1 MDKKN
6 LVLVADDDKSHREML
21 CALLDEWGYD
31 VATATDGQQ
40 AVDFCKKHRPDLAL
54 LDVRMPKK
62 DGLAAFSEIHKT
74 RKDLPVLIM
83 TAFSDIPAAVEAI
96 KSGAH
101 DYLSKPLDFERLKVC
116 LGNVCTLKEAPAKRG
131 EGKSGKKS
139 EILGESVPI
148 LELQEMIRTIAPT
161 SATVLIIGESGVGK
175 ELVARAVHRESGR
188 KGDFVAVNCG
198 AFTDTLLASELFGHE
213 KGAFTGADK
222 KHEGLFVKAT
232 GGTIFLDEVGEMS
245 AAMQVKLLRV
255 LQEKEVLSVGSVK
268 PVSVDARV
276 IAATNR
282 DLALEVE
289 EGRFREDLYYRLN
302 VVSLTPPPLRERGND
317 IALLA
322 MHFAKRFA
330 AANRKNFTGI
340 DEGAMRKL
348 LAWQWPGNVRELE
361 NVMERAVILMT
372 GDTITERQLPERLLA
387 TSARP
392 SAKPDFSM
400 GENGVSTLDEVER
413 AVILRTLERFGNNK
427 TETAKALGITR
438 KTLHAKL
445 ASYKMED

>member
-6 LVLVADDDKSHREML
+6 LVLVADDDKRHREML
-21 CALLDEWGYD
+21 CALLDEWGYE
-31 VATATDGQQ
+31 VASAADGQQ
-40 AVDFCKKHRPDLAL
+40 AVDFCKKYRPDLAL

-62 DGLAAFSEIHKT
+62 DGLTAFSEIHAA

-83 TAFSDIPAAVEAI
+83 TAYSDIPAAVEAI
-96 KSGAH
+96 KAGAH
-101 DYLSKPLDFERLKVC
+101 DYLSKPLDFDRLKVC
-116 LGNVCTLKEAPAKRG
+116 LANVFALKNAPKAREEAKID
-131 EGKSGKKS
+131 KKS
-139 EILGESVPI
+139 EILGESAPI

-161 SATVLIIGESGVGK
+161 SATVLITGESGVGK

-222 KHEGLFVKAT
+222 KHEGLFVKAS

-245 AAMQVKLLRV
+245 PAMQVKLLRV

-282 DLALEVE
+282 DLAKEVE
-289 EGRFREDLYYRLN
+289 EGRFRGDLYYRLN
-302 VVSLTPPPLRERGND
+302 VVSLTPPPLRDRGND

-322 MHFAKRFA
+322 MNFAKRFA
-330 AANRKNFTGI
+330 AANRKNFSGI
-340 DEGAMRKL
+340 EDGAMRKL

-361 NVMERAVILMT
+361 NVMERAIIMMT
-372 GDTITERQLPERLLA
+372 GETITERQLPERLLA
-387 TSARP
+387 ASPPLATGASLA
-392 SAKPDFSM
+392 AGGD
-400 GENGVSTLDEVER
+400 GVPTLDEVER

-445 ASYKMED
+445 TRYKMED

>member
-6 LVLVADDDKSHREML
+6 LVLVADDDKRHREML
-21 CALLDEWGYD
+21 CALLDEWGYE
-31 VATATDGQQ
+31 VASAADGQQ
-40 AVDFCKKHRPDLAL
+40 AVDFCKKYRPDLAL

-62 DGLAAFSEIHKT
+62 DGLTAFSEIHAA

-83 TAFSDIPAAVEAI
+83 TAYSDIPAAVEAI
-96 KSGAH
+96 KAGAH
-101 DYLSKPLDFERLKVC
+101 DYLSKPLDFDRLKVC
-116 LGNVCTLKEAPAKRG
+116 LANVFALKNAPKAREEA
-131 EGKSGKKS
+131 KSGKKS
-139 EILGESVPI
+139 EILGESAPI

-161 SATVLIIGESGVGK
+161 SATVLITGESGVGK

-222 KHEGLFVKAT
+222 KHEGLFVKAS

-245 AAMQVKLLRV
+245 PAMQVKLLRV

-282 DLALEVE
+282 DLAKEVE

-302 VVSLTPPPLRERGND
+302 VVSLTPPPLRDRGND

-322 MHFAKRFA
+322 MNFAKRFA
-330 AANRKNFTGI
+330 AANRKNFSGI
-340 DEGAMRKL
+340 EDGAMRKL

-361 NVMERAVILMT
+361 NVMERAIIMMT
-372 GDTITERQLPERLLA
+372 GETITERQLPERLLA
-387 TSARP
+387 ASPPQATGASLA
-392 SAKPDFSM
+392 AGGD
-400 GENGVSTLDEVER
+400 GVPTLDEVER

-445 ASYKMED
+445 TRYKMED